1 MGEVLGIGDITYAVN
16 KVLKDNFPNVS
27 RESDENV
34 EGFNLPSFFV
44 YIKNLNFSHESEY
57 YKRSRL
63 LVNIN
68 YFSKSGKEIENIE
81 MTDALRDAFGITL
94 KVKDR
99 VLKIYDIGD
108 SKVESSYTSGILQ
121 FNFKL
126 DFISF
131 IHRNEE
137 AALIGKVEVGMNN
150 EIEKKERNYGERNRL
165 TSNTARFRPE

>member
-1 MGEVLGIGDITYAVN
+1 MHEDI
-16 KVLKDNFPNVS
+16 
-27 RESDENV
+27 
-34 EGFNLPSFFV
+34 
-44 YIKNLNFSHESEY
+44 
-57 YKRSRL
+57 
-63 LVNIN
+63 
-68 YFSKSGKEIENIE
+68 KEIENIE

-99 VLKIYDIGD
+99 VLKIYDVGD
-108 SKVESSYTSGILQ
+108 SKVESAYTSGILQ

-165 TSNTARFRPE
+165 TSD